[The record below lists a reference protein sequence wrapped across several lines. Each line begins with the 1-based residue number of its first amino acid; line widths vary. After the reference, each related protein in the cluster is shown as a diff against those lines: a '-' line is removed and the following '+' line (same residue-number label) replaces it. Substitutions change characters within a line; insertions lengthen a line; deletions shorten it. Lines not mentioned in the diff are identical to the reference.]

1 MNQMKETTSSVRE
14 REMKLNLDYSNNTVR
29 IGVELFDDGTKY
41 EQGYS
46 IKAGKDI
53 HIDFATDF
61 MADLY
66 GREDMYA
73 KTVEIATKMEEN
85 INTLVHHLAE
95 MQAEEK
101 HIKYALSQE

>member
-1 MNQMKETTSSVRE
+1 
-14 REMKLNLDYSNNTVR
+14 MKLNLDYSNNAVR

-41 EQGYS
+41 EQEYN
-46 IKAGKDI
+46 IKADDAI

-61 MADLY
+61 MADLC
-66 GREDMYA
+66 GREDIYA

-85 INTLVHHLAE
+85 INTLVHHLVE

-101 HIKYALSQE
+101 HIECALSQE

>member
-1 MNQMKETTSSVRE
+1 
-14 REMKLNLDYSNNTVR
+14 MKLNLDYNNNAVR

-41 EQGYS
+41 EQEYN
-46 IKAGKDI
+46 IKADQDI

-73 KTVEIATKMEEN
+73 KTVKIATKMEEN
-85 INTLVHHLAE
+85 INTLVHHLVE

-101 HIKYALSQE
+101 HIECALSQE

>member
-1 MNQMKETTSSVRE
+1 
-14 REMKLNLDYSNNTVR
+14 MKLNLEYSNNTVR

-41 EQGYS
+41 EQEYN
-46 IKAGKDI
+46 IKVDKDI

-73 KTVEIATKMEEN
+73 KTVEIAMKMEEN
-85 INTLVHHLAE
+85 INTLIHHLVE
-95 MQAEEK
+95 MEAEEK
-101 HIKYALSQE
+101 HIECALSQE

>member
-1 MNQMKETTSSVRE
+1 
-14 REMKLNLDYSNNTVR
+14 MKLNLEYSNNTVC
-29 IGVELFDDGTKY
+29 ISVELFDDGTKY
-41 EQGYS
+41 EQEYN
-46 IKAGKDI
+46 IKADKDI

-85 INTLVHHLAE
+85 INTLVHHPIE

-101 HIKYALSQE
+101 NIHSMMHRQR

>member
-1 MNQMKETTSSVRE
+1 
-14 REMKLNLDYSNNTVR
+14 MKLNLDYSNNTVR

-61 MADLY
+61 MADL
-66 GREDMYA
+66 
-73 KTVEIATKMEEN
+73 
-85 INTLVHHLAE
+85 
-95 MQAEEK
+95 
-101 HIKYALSQE
+101 

>member
-1 MNQMKETTSSVRE
+1 MMF
-14 REMKLNLDYSNNTVR
+14 NLDYNNNAVC

-41 EQGYS
+41 EQEYN
-46 IKAGKDI
+46 IKADKDI

-73 KTVEIATKMEEN
+73 KTVEIAMKMEEN
-85 INTLVHHLAE
+85 INTLIHHLVE
-95 MQAEEK
+95 MEAEEK
-101 HIKYALSQE
+101 HIECALSQEQ

>member
-1 MNQMKETTSSVRE
+1 
-14 REMKLNLDYSNNTVR
+14 MKLNLDYSNNAVR

-41 EQGYS
+41 KQEYD
-46 IKAGKDI
+46 INAEEDI

-85 INTLVHHLAE
+85 INTLVHHLVE

-101 HIKYALSQE
+101 HIKCALSQV